1 MDILSGDP
9 GVDKMQW
16 YLGWYE
22 HTWTHGVPRKIIVSF
37 KWVSNTYEMNII
49 NYACF

>member
-22 HTWTHGVPRKIIVSF
+22 HTWRHGVLRKIIVSF
-37 KWVSNTYEMNII
+37 NCVSNMNII